1 MNPARF
7 VPYALSGIGLGA
19 AASGLRMHLWESGE
33 PAAGLFPFLA
43 ALLLIVTSLLCT
55 TQGVVPD
62 EDPIEIPRV
71 IAYCVV
77 LALFCV
83 LLEVLGFV
91 AAAFLFL
98 SGVLLFIERMKWQI
112 AGLLS
117 AAVAV
122 ATWVLFEI
130 LLSVPLPHGI
140 WRL

>member
-1 MNPARF
+1 MNPVRF
-7 VPYALSGIGLGA
+7 VPYALSAIGLGSA
-19 AASGLRMHLWESGE
+19 VSGLRMHLWENGE

-43 ALLLIVTSLLCT
+43 ALLLIATSLLCT
-55 TQGVVPD
+55 IQAVSG

-71 IAYCVV
+71 IAYCVA

-98 SGVLLFIERMKWQI
+98 IGVLMFIEQMKWQI
-112 AGLLS
+112 AGLFS

-122 ATWVLFEI
+122 ATWILFEI